1 MQVECTMTAALLFLF
16 FFIFHLI
23 VLLDRHR
30 PSNIR
35 SDFLLPPGYSGL
47 YLLVA
52 LGGCWVFLLAA
63 ASPHSIT
70 AEEGCLRYEARA
82 NTRPEKQSRARDSVT
97 TITHSE
103 EGGGYKKTQVKGAND
118 NAPKWPGQFSLPMPG
133 RCRALLIPS
142 CAATEGPARFSPGP
156 FI

>member
-1 MQVECTMTAALLFLF
+1 MTAALLFLF
-16 FFIFHLI
+16 SSSSIRLSCSTVIAHPTSDQTFYCRLVTPGCSCSSPWGDVGFSY
-23 VLLDRHR
+23 LLLHR
-30 PSNIR
+30 PIPLRLRKAACDTKPGQTRGQR
-35 SDFLLPPGYSGL
+35 S
-47 YLLVA
+47 
-52 LGGCWVFLLAA
+52 
-63 ASPHSIT
+63 
-70 AEEGCLRYEARA
+70 
-82 NTRPEKQSRARDSVT
+82 SREARDSVT
-97 TITHSE
+97 TIIHSE